1 MVQLIC
7 SVNRVICGPVSAGL
21 IPFVRV
27 RSKEV
32 RPPNRKGIP
41 VLAGRLG
48 LNTTE
53 TTGKT
58 SPTDLLISRS

>member
-1 MVQLIC
+1 MQLIC
-7 SVNRVICGPVSAGL
+7 SVHSVICGPVSAGL

-27 RSKEV
+27 QSEKG

-41 VLAGRLG
+41 ALAGRLG
-48 LNTTE
+48 LSTTE

-58 SPTDLLISRS
+58 TSVV